1 MKSMIKNII
10 ICALTISAGF
20 SEPVAI
26 KGMAEVDLKDASGK
40 VIPEKEAVRLAAE
53 IAQLQAVENAIRGAS
68 DAIRQQY
75 AERVGDSEE
84 RKTTVMNMVVD
95 KTIQTEPR
103 TNQSRPR
110 MRVFL
115 TGKID
120 MTALRD
126 QLNSWPKIAQQV
138 DYSDIQMALF
148 YVVTKTEDTIKGGTE
163 YVDSSESSTSRNES
177 GSENL
182 SENGVEVSEKV
193 VETERTRVGLK
204 AVESTDKVV
213 TKIDVELTGLWATGL
228 ITQFNDK
235 GFGEVSKGSDFEF
248 NEKYTKD
255 IAVSGKVS
263 VGTMRTLVPEMR
275 EVAGMEEGGLI
286 VIGSLNILSPTKDSV
301 TGLWS
306 SEAVMSAEVRKM
318 PKEGRK
324 IATVVTGLKP
334 ISKKSLGKTQDSA
347 RKSVLSLMA
356 PAAADEIISSLKNKG
371 IL

>member
-1 MKSMIKNII
+1 MIKNII
-10 ICALTISAGF
+10 ICALTVSAGF

-40 VIPEKEAVRLAAE
+40 VIPEKEAVRLATE
-53 IAQLQAVENAIRGAS
+53 IAQYQAVENAISRAS

-84 RKTTVMNMVVD
+84 RKKMVMNMVVD

-138 DYSDIQMALF
+138 DYSDVEMALF
-148 YVVTKTEDTIKGGTE
+148 YVVTRTTKTIKGGTGFD
-163 YVDSSESSTSRNES
+163 VSSKSTGSTKES

-193 VETERTRVGLK
+193 VESDRLQVLESVVETEGETITEVDIKNG
-204 AVESTDKVV
+204 D
-213 TKIDVELTGLWATGL
+213 LWATGL
-228 ITQFNDK
+228 ATQFADK
-235 GFGEVSKGSDFEF
+235 GFESVYLGGDFLF
-248 NEKYTKD
+248 SEKYTED
-255 IAVSGKVS
+255 ISASGKVS
-263 VGTMRTLVPEMR
+263 FATRKTLVPEMS
-275 EVAGMEEGGLI
+275 EAMGEGGLI
-286 VIGSLNILSPTKDSV
+286 VIGRLDFLQTTKDSAS
-301 TGLWS
+301 GLWS
-306 SEAVMSAEVRKM
+306 SEAVMSGKVYKL
-318 PKEGRK
+318 PKEGKK
-324 IATVVTGLKP
+324 IAPLVTGLKP
-334 ISKKSLGKTQDSA
+334 ISKKSLGKTKDGAQ
-347 RKSVLSLMA
+347 KSVLSLMA

>member
-10 ICALTISAGF
+10 ICVLTISAGF

-40 VIPEKEAVRLAAE
+40 AIPEKEAVRLAAE

-75 AERVGDSEE
+75 KERVGDSEE
-84 RKTTVMNMVVD
+84 RKKTVMNMVVD

-103 TNQSRPR
+103 TDQSRPR

-138 DYSDIQMALF
+138 DYSDVEMALF
-148 YVVTKTEDTIKGGTE
+148 YVVTRTTKTIKGGTGFE
-163 YVDSSESSTSRNES
+163 VSSKSTGSTKES

-193 VETERTRVGLK
+193 VESDRLQVLENVVETEGETITEVDIKNG
-204 AVESTDKVV
+204 D
-213 TKIDVELTGLWATGL
+213 LWATGL
-228 ITQFNDK
+228 ATQFADK
-235 GFGEVSKGSDFEF
+235 GFESVYEGGEFLFS
-248 NEKYTKD
+248 EKYTKD
-255 IAVSGKVS
+255 ISASGKVS
-263 VGTMRTLVPEMR
+263 FATRKTLVPEMS
-275 EVAGMEEGGLI
+275 ENMGEGGLI
-286 VIGSLNILSPTKDSV
+286 VIGRLDFLQSTKDSV
-301 TGLWS
+301 SGLWS
-306 SEAVMSAEVRKM
+306 SEAVMSGKVYKL
-318 PKEGRK
+318 PKEGKK
-324 IATVVTGLKP
+324 IAPLVTGLKP
-334 ISKKSLGKTQDSA
+334 ISKKSLGKTKDSA
-347 RKSVLSLMA
+347 QKSVLSLMA